1 METVSILEAQSQL
14 AKLVDLTASGTDVVI
29 TREGTPEVRMTTLEV
44 QKHPI
49 VFGLREGEGW
59 IANDFDAPLPKE
71 LQAAFEGR

>member
-1 METVSILEAQSQL
+1 
-14 AKLVDLTASGTDVVI
+14 
-29 TREGTPEVRMTTLEV
+29 VRMTTLEV